1 VAAIVFYLSNMCWNL
16 NILMKNLQIYK
27 ISATQKMKR
36 KF

>member
-1 VAAIVFYLSNMCWNL
+1 
-16 NILMKNLQIYK
+16 MKNLQIYK